1 MGGSSF
7 SKDLVTVL
15 CIWILSEEIR
25 DVFALCETTFIFLTL
40 SPGTVW
46 SGLVMS
52 QSVASYPTSQGL

>member
-25 DVFALCETTFIFLTL
+25 EVFALCESTFIFLTL
-40 SPGTVW
+40 SPVTVW

-52 QSVASYPTSQGL
+52 QSPTSYLTSQGP

>member
-25 DVFALCETTFIFLTL
+25 EVFALCESTFIFLTL
-40 SPGTVW
+40 SPVTVS

-52 QSVASYPTSQGL
+52 QSPTSYLTSQGP